1 MGEARPVRL
10 RFTRVA
16 LADLDSILSYI
27 AAESPRGAKRVHTRI
42 HAIIDLI
49 AKHPEIGVRTDNPAI
64 RRMTISPYP
73 YLVFYEPAADQVI
86 IHAIRH
92 GARDPSGM
100 PGSS

>member
-1 MGEARPVRL
+1 MRL

-16 LADLDSILSYI
+16 LADLDAIFDYI
-27 AAESPRGAKRVHTRI
+27 AAESPRGAKRAQTRI

-49 AKHPEIGVRTDNPAI
+49 AEHSQIGARTDNPAI
-64 RRMTISPYP
+64 RRMVVSPYP
-73 YLVFYEPAADQVI
+73 YLVFYEPTDDQVI
-86 IHAIRH
+86 IHAVRH